1 MSSPTERVA
10 THFDKV
16 VADLELPDELPA
28 ADRPDPGPQRR
39 RKAFQPRD
47 YSGLA
52 TLSLID
58 DNGVLQ
64 WVYEPPARGPSG
76 RRRRR
81 AALRAVGAQ
90 PVRQISFRE
99 TPPNQ
104 VVASLEE
111 LDIKLTPKRGLR
123 RYQPAANGQPG
134 TLETV
139 HGPLKIEGRVLLLV
153 HGTFSKSDMFVE
165 EFAAAAL
172 KPTDNFLD
180 RAAANKYQAVL
191 AFDHPTLSVS
201 PWINALDLEDA
212 LSGVTGPIDVICHS
226 RGGLVVAWW
235 LRNAKRSVDDV
246 IFVGSPLEGTSLAAP
261 ANLRSALQFLAG
273 TFKALEA
280 TSAGLATI
288 LPFMAAV
295 TGLAKVCGG
304 ILRLGA
310 STPLADAAVVVVPGL
325 AGQSRVS
332 NNAELRCL
340 HRLVWVSTPAFHAV
354 SSNFEPADTDAHW
367 WEVWKHFANPKMKA
381 LDFGADVI
389 FKDSQNDLVVD
400 TGSMTRICEGSIKFT
415 TQHDFGT
422 SRDVHHCNYFR
433 QPATVDYFSKVLKI
447 P

>member
-1 MSSPTERVA
+1 MTSPNERVA
-10 THFDKV
+10 AHFDKV
-16 VADLELPDELPA
+16 VADLKLPDELPIEE
-28 ADRPDPGPQRR
+28 RPDPGPQRR

-104 VVASLEE
+104 VIAKLEE
-111 LDIKLTPKRGLR
+111 LDEKLTPKRGLR
-123 RYQPAANGQPG
+123 RYRPAANGAPG
-134 TLETV
+134 TLEPV
-139 HGPLKIEGRVLLLV
+139 NCPLDIEGRVLLLV

-165 EFAAAAL
+165 EFAAASIE
-172 KPTDNFLD
+172 PEDNFLD
-180 RAAANKYQAVL
+180 RASANGYKAIL

-201 PWINALDLEDA
+201 PWINALDLEHA

-235 LRNAKRSVDDV
+235 LRNAKRRVDNV

-280 TSAGLATI
+280 TSAGLTTI

-325 AGQSRVS
+325 AGQSRVG
-332 NNAELRCL
+332 NNAEFRCL
-340 HRLVWVSTPAFHAV
+340 HRPVWVSTPAFHAV
-354 SSNFEPADTDAHW
+354 LSNFEPADTDAHW

-381 LDFGADVI
+381 LNFGADVI
-389 FKDSQNDLVVD
+389 FQDRQNDLVVD
-400 TGSMTRICEGSIKFT
+400 TESMTRICDGTIQFA
-415 TQHDFGT
+415 TQHNFGT

-433 QPATVDYFSKVLKI
+433 QPKTVEYFSKVLKI

>member
-1 MSSPTERVA
+1 MNSPTERVA
-10 THFDKV
+10 AHFDKV

-28 ADRPDPGPQRR
+28 EDRPDPGSQRR

-52 TLSLID
+52 TLSLVD

-81 AALRAVGAQ
+81 GALRAVGAQ

-99 TPPNQ
+99 TAPNQ
-104 VVASLEE
+104 VIASLEE
-111 LDIKLTPKRGLR
+111 LDEKLTPKRGLR
-123 RYQPAANGQPG
+123 RYRPAETGGPG
-134 TLETV
+134 TLEPV
-139 HGPLKIEGRVLLLV
+139 NGPLKIEGRVLLLV

-165 EFAAAAL
+165 QFAAVP
-172 KPTDNFLD
+172 KPKGNFLD
-180 RAAANKYQAVL
+180 RASASDYDAIL

-201 PWINALDLEDA
+201 PWINALDLEEA

-235 LRNAKRSVDDV
+235 LRNAKRKVDNV

-325 AGQSRVS
+325 AGQSRVG

-340 HRLVWVSTPAFHAV
+340 HRPVWVSTPAFHAV
-354 SSNFEPADTDAHW
+354 VSNFEPADTDANW

-389 FKDSQNDLVVD
+389 FRDRLNDLVVD
-400 TGSMTRICEGSIKFT
+400 TESMTRICDGGIKFA
-415 TQHDFGT
+415 TQHDFLT
-422 SRDVHHCNYFR
+422 SRNVHHCNYFQ
-433 QPATVDYFSKVLKI
+433 QPETVDYFCTVLKI